1 MTHGHGT
8 EDPPRAGTRV
18 RWVLALCLL
27 PVVLLTALGLVALWP
42 AADERPERIPTA
54 AEGASYVQ
62 ADVLRVLPEAR
73 LLEVDVEG
81 AGFALAQV
89 PPEALAAGVGEGD
102 RVLLLTIDAEE
113 VPLVWVDF
121 VRDAPIGLLAV
132 AYAVLVVL
140 VARWRG
146 IAAIVGL
153 VVSLGLIALFTL
165 PALLAGQPPLLV
177 ALVTA
182 SAALF
187 ATLYLAHGLNART
200 TTALLG
206 TVLGV
211 ALTAVL
217 ASWSTRAAVL
227 TGLTSEDAL
236 LLPGLAPDVDMRGVV
251 LCGIIL
257 AGLGVL
263 NDVTITQASAVWELR
278 AIAPGLGRW
287 ELFRRGMRIGRDHIA
302 STVYTIAFAYVGAAL
317 PIMLLI
323 SLYDQPLTRTLTAG
337 EIAEEVVRTLVGSI
351 GLVAAIP
358 LTTAIA
364 ALVVTA
370 GTTAATVTAGPTAG
384 TTAGP
389 TAGTVTAGTVTAG
402 DPLTPRGRG
411 RDRDWRPPDA
421 PDAPADA

>member
-1 MTHGHGT
+1 MTHGHGAA
-8 EDPPRAGTRV
+8 PRASTRV

-27 PVVLLTALGLVALWP
+27 PVVVLTALGLVTLWP
-42 AADERPERIPTA
+42 SAEQRPERVPTA
-54 AEGASYVQ
+54 AEGSSYLQ

-73 LLEVDVEG
+73 LLEVDVDG
-81 AGFALAQV
+81 RGFALAQV
-89 PPEALAAGVGEGD
+89 PPEALAAGVDEGD

-121 VRDAPIGLLAV
+121 VRDAPIALLAV

-146 IAAIVGL
+146 VAAIVGL

-217 ASWSTRAAVL
+217 ATWSTEAAVL

-236 LLPGLAPDVDMRGVV
+236 LLPGLAPDLDMRGVV

-278 AIAPGLGRW
+278 SIAPGLGRW

-370 GTTAATVTAGPTAG
+370 GAVAAEPVTRARARARAPR
-384 TTAGP
+384 
-389 TAGTVTAGTVTAG
+389 
-402 DPLTPRGRG
+402 PRGG
-411 RDRDWRPPDA
+411 
-421 PDAPADA
+421 PDAPADG

>member
-1 MTHGHGT
+1 
-8 EDPPRAGTRV
+8 V

-27 PVVLLTALGLVALWP
+27 PVVVLTVVGLAALWR
-42 AADERPERIPTA
+42 AADERPDRIPTA
-54 AEGASYVQ
+54 AEGSSYVQ

-81 AGFALAQV
+81 SGFALAQV
-89 PPEALAAGVGEGD
+89 PPEALAAGVEEGD
-102 RVLLLTIDAEE
+102 RVLLLTIEAEE

-211 ALTAVL
+211 GLTAVL
-217 ASWSTRAAVL
+217 ASWSTEAAVL

-278 AIAPGLGRW
+278 AIAPDLGRW
-287 ELFRRGMRIGRDHIA
+287 DLFRRGMRIGRDHIA

-370 GTTAATVTAGPTAG
+370 GTVTAARVPAGSAAAPTVTPAGAVQSDG
-384 TTAGP
+384 
-389 TAGTVTAGTVTAG
+389 
-402 DPLTPRGRG
+402 PLTPRGRAGG
-411 RDRDWRPPDA
+411 RGQHPPDA
-421 PDAPADA
+421 PGASADA